1 MAIAF
6 PGAVGGAERRQNA
19 HEAAGRPEA
28 RIRWKELLRSSPPRA
43 CIGAARTPF
52 VATYLIRTKLPGFG
66 VRNVRTPAVVKQALL
81 SALAGLTA
89 SLVAVQ
95 LYSLFADGRRIG
107 TGPGTAD
114 ATDGADADAPTEIPS
129 SGWRDI
135 LWRTYSEVGRDR
147 VLAVAAGV
155 TFYGLLAIFPAITA
169 FVSLYGLVADPGTVA
184 EQLSAADGML
194 PGGAIEVVRDQIMR
208 ISTGN
213 ETKLGFAFVIGLG
226 LSAWSANAG
235 VKAVFDALNV
245 AYGEEEKRSFI
256 RLNLTSLVFTLGIL
270 VFAVLAIGAV
280 AAIPVVLDYL
290 YLGGVAEWLI
300 WLGRW
305 PVLVAIMMI
314 GLAALYRFGP
324 SRDDAQWKWVSPGAI
339 FASVAWLLGSVLF
352 SWYVASFEDYNK
364 TYGALGAVIAL
375 LMWMWLS
382 ATIILVGA
390 ELNSE
395 TERQTLRDTTKG
407 APRPIGFRGADAADN
422 KSGDDHKSVKI
433 QSAQR

>member
-1 MAIAF
+1 M
-6 PGAVGGAERRQNA
+6 
-19 HEAAGRPEA
+19 
-28 RIRWKELLRSSPPRA
+28 
-43 CIGAARTPF
+43 RTP
-52 VATYLIRTKLPGFG
+52 LI
-66 VRNVRTPAVVKQALL
+66 VRQASLA
-81 SALAGLTA
+81 ALAGLAT
-89 SLVAVQ
+89 SLIAAQ
-95 LYSLFADGRRIG
+95 AYALFAGELLTGAHGRESAKG
-107 TGPGTAD
+107 SNAE
-114 ATDGADADAPTEIPS
+114 APTDIPPT
-129 SGWRDI
+129 GWRDI
-135 LWRTYSEVGRDR
+135 LWRTYGEVSKDR

-184 EQLSAADGML
+184 DQLSGAEGML
-194 PGGAIEVVRDQIMR
+194 PGGAIEVVRDQVMR
-208 ISTGN
+208 ISTSN

-245 AYGEEEKRSFI
+245 AYGEDEKRSFL
-256 RLNLTSLVFTLGIL
+256 RLNLTSLTFTLGIL

-280 AAIPVVLDYL
+280 AAIPVMLDYL
-290 YLGGVAEWLI
+290 YLGNATEWLI

-305 PVLVAIMMI
+305 PALIGILMI

-395 TERQTLRDTTKG
+395 AERQTQRDTTKG
-407 APRPIGFRGADAADN
+407 TPRPIGLRGADAADN
-422 KSGDDHKSVKI
+422 KAGTDDESGKNR
-433 QSAQR
+433 SAQR

>member
-1 MAIAF
+1 MSVRSGVHRNDSGAF
-6 PGAVGGAERRQNA
+6 ALP
-19 HEAAGRPEA
+19 
-28 RIRWKELLRSSPPRA
+28 
-43 CIGAARTPF
+43 
-52 VATYLIRTKLPGFG
+52 VATFEASPKLPVFG
-66 VRNVRTPAVVKQALL
+66 AKHVRTPLLVKQASL
-81 SALAGLTA
+81 AVLAGLMT
-89 SLVAVQ
+89 SLVAAQ
-95 LYSLFADGRRIG
+95 AYSLLMSGRR
-107 TGPGTAD
+107 PGNGRSGHD
-114 ATDGADADAPTEIPS
+114 AGDGSDAEVPTEIPP

-135 LWRTYSEVGRDR
+135 LWRTYGEVSRDR

-184 EQLSAADGML
+184 EQLSAAEGML

-245 AYGEEEKRSFI
+245 AYGEDEKRGFI
-256 RLNLTSLVFTLGIL
+256 KVNLTSLAFTLGIL

-280 AAIPVVLDYL
+280 AAIPVMLDYL
-290 YLGGVAEWLI
+290 YLGDTSEWLI

-305 PVLVAIMMI
+305 PALVAILMV

-324 SRDDAQWKWVSPGAI
+324 SRDEPQWKWVSPGAV

-395 TERQTLRDTTKG
+395 AERQTMRDTTKG
-407 APRPIGFRGADAADN
+407 APRPVGLRGADAADN
-422 KSGDDHKSVKI
+422 KAGSDEESSKDR
-433 QSAQR
+433 SAHR

>member
-1 MAIAF
+1 M
-6 PGAVGGAERRQNA
+6 
-19 HEAAGRPEA
+19 
-28 RIRWKELLRSSPPRA
+28 RIRS
-43 CIGAARTPF
+43 F
-52 VATYLIRTKLPGFG
+52 
-66 VRNVRTPAVVKQALL
+66 VKQA
-81 SALAGLTA
+81 SLAAVAGITATLT
-89 SLVAVQ
+89 AVQ
-95 LYSLFADGRRIG
+95 LYSFLAAGTRNDTGRGRSDG
-107 TGPGTAD
+107 
-114 ATDGADADAPTEIPS
+114 TDSADADAPTEIPPR
-129 SGWRDI
+129 GWRDI
-135 LWRTYSEVGRDR
+135 IGRTYGEVSRDR

-169 FVSLYGLVADPGTVA
+169 FVSLYGLLADPGTVA
-184 EQLSAADGML
+184 EQLSAAEGML
-194 PGGAIEVVRDQIMR
+194 PGGAIEVIRDQIVR

-213 ETKLGFAFVIGLG
+213 ETKLGFAFVLGLG
-226 LSAWSANAG
+226 ISAWSANAG

-256 RLNLTSLVFTLGIL
+256 WLNLTSLVVTLGIL
-270 VFAVLAIGAV
+270 VFAALAIGAV

-290 YLGGVAEWLI
+290 YLGDVAEWLI

-324 SRDDAQWKWVSPGAI
+324 SRDDAQWKWVSPGAM

-382 ATIILVGA
+382 STIILVGA

-407 APRPIGFRGADAADN
+407 APRPIGLRGADAADN
-422 KSGDDHKSVKI
+422 KSGDGHKPVKN
-433 QSAQR
+433 QSAQGSYGERENPGTVGAGAR

>member
-1 MAIAF
+1 M
-6 PGAVGGAERRQNA
+6 
-19 HEAAGRPEA
+19 
-28 RIRWKELLRSSPPRA
+28 RIPS
-43 CIGAARTPF
+43 F
-52 VATYLIRTKLPGFG
+52 
-66 VRNVRTPAVVKQALL
+66 VKQASLA
-81 SALAGLTA
+81 ALAGLTA
-89 SLVAVQ
+89 SLMAAQ
-95 LYSLFADGRRIG
+95 LYSLLVDGGR
-107 TGPGTAD
+107 TGPGHGSSN
-114 ATDGADADAPTEIPS
+114 ATDGSDADAPTEIPAR
-129 SGWRDI
+129 GWRDI
-135 LWRTYSEVGRDR
+135 LWRTYGEVNRDR

-184 EQLSAADGML
+184 EQLLAAEGML
-194 PGGAIEVVRDQIMR
+194 PGGAIEVIRDQIVR
-208 ISTGN
+208 ISAGN

-290 YLGGVAEWLI
+290 YLGDVAEWLI

-407 APRPIGFRGADAADN
+407 APRPIGLRGADAADN
-422 KSGDDHKSVKI
+422 KSGDDHKSVKN

>member
-1 MAIAF
+1 MLTPPIVRQASLAI
-6 PGAVGGAERRQNA
+6 
-19 HEAAGRPEA
+19 
-28 RIRWKELLRSSPPRA
+28 
-43 CIGAARTPF
+43 
-52 VATYLIRTKLPGFG
+52 
-66 VRNVRTPAVVKQALL
+66 
-81 SALAGLTA
+81 LAGLTTSLIA
-89 SLVAVQ
+89 SHA
-95 LYSLFADGRRIG
+95 FAFITGGHRTGRG
-107 TGPGTAD
+107 
-114 ATDGADADAPTEIPS
+114 DGARDDAKGDDAETPTEIPP

-135 LWRTYSEVGRDR
+135 LSRTYGEVGRDR

-169 FVSLYGLVADPGTVA
+169 FVSLYGLVADPRTVA
-184 EQLSAADGML
+184 EQLSAAEGML
-194 PGGAIEVVRDQIMR
+194 PGGAIEVVRDQVMR

-213 ETKLGFAFVIGLG
+213 ETKLGFAFAIGLG

-245 AYGEEEKRSFI
+245 AYGEDEKRSFL
-256 RLNLTSLVFTLGIL
+256 RLNLTSLIFTLGIL
-270 VFAVLAIGAV
+270 VFALLAICAV
-280 AAIPVVLDYL
+280 AAIPVMLDYL
-290 YLGGVAEWLI
+290 YLGNITEWLI

-305 PVLVAIMMI
+305 PALIAILII

-395 TERQTLRDTTKG
+395 AERQTQRDTTKG
-407 APRPIGFRGADAADN
+407 TPRPIGLRGADAADN
-422 KSGDDHKSVKI
+422 KAGSDDESGKGR
-433 QSAQR
+433 SAQR

>member
-1 MAIAF
+1 MDTLRIHDATFPTRPQFPDFGARHLRTLAI
-6 PGAVGGAERRQNA
+6 
-19 HEAAGRPEA
+19 
-28 RIRWKELLRSSPPRA
+28 L
-43 CIGAARTPF
+43 
-52 VATYLIRTKLPGFG
+52 
-66 VRNVRTPAVVKQALL
+66 KQATLA
-81 SALAGLTA
+81 ALAGLTA
-89 SLVAVQ
+89 SLMAVQ
-95 LYSLFADGRRIG
+95 LYSLLAAG
-107 TGPGTAD
+107 TRSGTARGSS
-114 ATDGADADAPTEIPS
+114 AGTDGSDADAPTEIPPR
-129 SGWRDI
+129 GWRDI
-135 LWRTYSEVGRDR
+135 LWRTYGEVSRDR

-184 EQLSAADGML
+184 EQLSAAEGML
-194 PGGAIEVVRDQIMR
+194 PGGAIEIIRDQIVR

-213 ETKLGFAFVIGLG
+213 ETKLGFAFVLGLG
-226 LSAWSANAG
+226 ISAWSANAG

-290 YLGGVAEWLI
+290 YLGDVAEWLI

-324 SRDDAQWKWVSPGAI
+324 SRDDAQWKWVSPGAM
-339 FASVAWLLGSVLF
+339 FASVAWFLGSVLF
-352 SWYVASFEDYNK
+352 SGYVASFEDYNK

-407 APRPIGFRGADAADN
+407 APRPIGLRGADAADN
-422 KSGDDHKSVKI
+422 KSDDDHKSVKN

>member
-1 MAIAF
+1 MC
-6 PGAVGGAERRQNA
+6 GGGADRLRVTLCNFLDSPKLLDFGARHVRR
-19 HEAAGRPEA
+19 PS
-28 RIRWKELLRSSPPRA
+28 I
-43 CIGAARTPF
+43 
-52 VATYLIRTKLPGFG
+52 
-66 VRNVRTPAVVKQALL
+66 VKQASLA
-81 SALAGLTA
+81 ALAGLI
-89 SLVAVQ
+89 SLITVQ
-95 LYSLFADGRRIG
+95 LYSLLADTGR
-107 TGPGTAD
+107 TGSGRGSSDLTN
-114 ATDGADADAPTEIPS
+114 GADADAPTEIPS

-135 LWRTYSEVGRDR
+135 LWRTYGEVSKDR

-155 TFYGLLAIFPAITA
+155 TFYGLLAIFPAIAA

-184 EQLSAADGML
+184 EQLSRAEGVL
-194 PGGAIEVVRDQIMR
+194 PGGAIEVVRDQIVR

-213 ETKLGFAFVIGLG
+213 ETKLSFAFFIGLG

-256 RLNLTSLVFTLGIL
+256 RLNLTSLAFTLGLL

-280 AAIPVVLDYL
+280 AAIPVILDYL
-290 YLGGVAEWLI
+290 YLGDVTEWLI

-305 PVLVAIMMI
+305 PALIAILMT

-324 SRDDAQWKWVSPGAI
+324 SRDDAQWKWVSPGAV
-339 FASVAWLLGSVLF
+339 FASGAWLLGSLLF

-382 ATIILVGA
+382 ATIVLVGA

-395 TERQTLRDTTKG
+395 TERQTLRDTTEG
-407 APRPIGFRGADAADN
+407 PPRPIGLRGADAADN
-422 KSGDDHKSVKI
+422 KSGGDHQSGKSP
-433 QSAQR
+433 SAQR

>member
-1 MAIAF
+1 M
-6 PGAVGGAERRQNA
+6 
-19 HEAAGRPEA
+19 
-28 RIRWKELLRSSPPRA
+28 RA
-43 CIGAARTPF
+43 P
-52 VATYLIRTKLPGFG
+52 LIL
-66 VRNVRTPAVVKQALL
+66 KQA
-81 SALAGLTA
+81 SFAVFAGLATSLIA
-89 SLVAVQ
+89 SQA
-95 LYSLFADGRRIG
+95 YTLFADERR
-107 TGPGTAD
+107 TGKAGGVRHTAD
-114 ATDGADADAPTEIPS
+114 GAAAEAPTDIPA

-135 LWRTYSEVGRDR
+135 LWRTYAEVSKDR

-155 TFYGLLAIFPAITA
+155 TFYGLLAVFPAVTA

-184 EQLSAADGML
+184 EQLSAAEGVL
-194 PGGAIEVVRDQIMR
+194 PQGAIEIIRDQIVR
-208 ISTGN
+208 ITTGN
-213 ETKLGFAFVIGLG
+213 ETKLGFAFVIGIG

-245 AYGEEEKRSFI
+245 AYGEDEKRSFI
-256 RLNLTSLVFTLGIL
+256 RLNLTSLTFTLGIL

-280 AAIPVVLDYL
+280 AAIPVILDYL
-290 YLGGVAEWLI
+290 YLGAVAEWLL

-305 PVLVAIMMI
+305 PALIAILMI

-324 SRDDAQWKWVSPGAI
+324 SRHDAKWKWVSPGAV
-339 FASVAWLLGSVLF
+339 FASVAWLLASILF

-395 TERQTLRDTTKG
+395 TERQTLRDTTEGTPKPVG
-407 APRPIGFRGADAADN
+407 SRGADAADN
-422 KSGDDHKSVKI
+422 KADTGRESE
-433 QSAQR
+433 R

>member
-1 MAIAF
+1 
-6 PGAVGGAERRQNA
+6 V
-19 HEAAGRPEA
+19 
-28 RIRWKELLRSSPPRA
+28 RIRS
-43 CIGAARTPF
+43 F
-52 VATYLIRTKLPGFG
+52 
-66 VRNVRTPAVVKQALL
+66 VKQASLA
-81 SALAGLTA
+81 ALAGLTA
-89 SLVAVQ
+89 SLMAAQ
-95 LYSLFADGRRIG
+95 LYSLLGDGGR
-107 TGPGTAD
+107 TGPGHGSSNAAD
-114 ATDGADADAPTEIPS
+114 GSDADAPTEIPAR
-129 SGWRDI
+129 GWRDI
-135 LWRTYSEVGRDR
+135 LWRTYGKVSRDR

-169 FVSLYGLVADPGTVA
+169 FVSLYGLIADPGTVA
-184 EQLSAADGML
+184 EQLSAAEGML
-194 PGGAIEVVRDQIMR
+194 PGGAIVVIRDQIVR

-213 ETKLGFAFVIGLG
+213 ETKLGFAFVLGLG
-226 LSAWSANAG
+226 ISAWSANAG

-245 AYGEEEKRSFI
+245 AYGEEEKRRYI
-256 RLNLTSLVFTLGIL
+256 RLNLISLVCTLGIL

-280 AAIPVVLDYL
+280 AAIPIVLDYL
-290 YLGGVAEWLI
+290 YLGDVAEWLI

-407 APRPIGFRGADAADN
+407 APRPIGLRGADAADN
-422 KSGDDHKSVKI
+422 KSGVDQKSVKTR
-433 QSAQR
+433 SAQR

>member
-1 MAIAF
+1 MKQTTLAIAT
-6 PGAVGGAERRQNA
+6 GLAASVI
-19 HEAAGRPEA
+19 AAGA
-28 RIRWKELLRSSPPRA
+28 ISLITSS
-43 CIGAARTPF
+43 
-52 VATYLIRTKLPGFG
+52 
-66 VRNVRTPAVVKQALL
+66 
-81 SALAGLTA
+81 
-89 SLVAVQ
+89 
-95 LYSLFADGRRIG
+95 GRRRNG
-107 TGPGTAD
+107 EGGGSSEGSSAE
-114 ATDGADADAPTEIPS
+114 APTEISPG
-129 SGWRDI
+129 GWRDI
-135 LWRTYSEVGRDR
+135 FWRTYGEVDKDR

-155 TFYGLLAIFPAITA
+155 TFYGLLAVFPAITA
-169 FVSLYGLVADPGTVA
+169 FVSLYGLVADPGTIA
-184 EQLSAADGML
+184 EQLSAAEGVL
-194 PGGAIEVVRDQIMR
+194 PSGAIEVLRDQIVR

-213 ETKLGFAFVIGLG
+213 ETKLGLAFVIGLV

-245 AYGEEEKRSFI
+245 AYGEDEKRSFI
-256 RLNLTSLVFTLGIL
+256 RLNLTSLTFTLGIL
-270 VFAVLAIGAV
+270 VFAVIAIVAV

-290 YLGGVAEWLI
+290 YLGDAVEWLI
-300 WLGRW
+300 SLGRW
-305 PVLVAIMMI
+305 PALIVLLMV

-395 TERQTLRDTTKG
+395 AERQTLRDTTKG
-407 APRPIGFRGADAADN
+407 PPQPIGLRGADAADN
-422 KSGDDHKSVKI
+422 KFGPRGEGSARDEESRSDH
-433 QSAQR
+433 Q

>member
-1 MAIAF
+1 M
-6 PGAVGGAERRQNA
+6 
-19 HEAAGRPEA
+19 
-28 RIRWKELLRSSPPRA
+28 RIP
-43 CIGAARTPF
+43 
-52 VATYLIRTKLPGFG
+52 LI
-66 VRNVRTPAVVKQALL
+66 VKQASL
-81 SALAGLTA
+81 AILAGLTTSLIA
-89 SLVAVQ
+89 SQAYALMIG
-95 LYSLFADGRRIG
+95 GR
-107 TGPGTAD
+107 GTAHEHGNSD
-114 ATDGADADAPTEIPS
+114 ATEGGDANGPTEIPP

-155 TFYGLLAIFPAITA
+155 TFYGLLAVFPAITA

-184 EQLSAADGML
+184 EQLSAAEGVL
-194 PGGAIEVVRDQIMR
+194 PGGAIEVVRDQIVR
-208 ISTGN
+208 ITTGN
-213 ETKLGFAFVIGLG
+213 EAKLGFAFVIGLG

-245 AYGEEEKRSFI
+245 AYGEDEKRSFI
-256 RLNLTSLVFTLGIL
+256 RLNLTSLTFTLGIL

-280 AAIPVVLDYL
+280 AAIPVILDHL
-290 YLGGVAEWLI
+290 YLGDLAEWVL

-305 PVLVAIMMI
+305 PALVVILMV

-324 SRDDAQWKWVSPGAI
+324 SRDDAKWAWVSPGAG

-352 SWYVASFEDYNK
+352 SWYLASFEDYNK

-395 TERQTLRDTTKG
+395 AERQTLRDTTKG
-407 APRPIGFRGADAADN
+407 PPRPIGLRGADAADN
-422 KSGDDHKSVKI
+422 KSGSDDESGKSR
-433 QSAQR
+433 SAER

>member
-1 MAIAF
+1 M
-6 PGAVGGAERRQNA
+6 
-19 HEAAGRPEA
+19 
-28 RIRWKELLRSSPPRA
+28 RI
-43 CIGAARTPF
+43 PF
-52 VATYLIRTKLPGFG
+52 L
-66 VRNVRTPAVVKQALL
+66 VKQASF
-81 SALAGLTA
+81 SALAGLAA
-89 SLVAVQ
+89 SLAAVQ
-95 LYSLFADGRRIG
+95 LYSLLADRPRTG
-107 TGPGTAD
+107 TGRVSSA

-135 LWRTYSEVGRDR
+135 FLRTYGEVGRDR

-155 TFYGLLAIFPAITA
+155 TFYGLLAIFPAIAA

-395 TERQTLRDTTKG
+395 AERQTLRDTTKG
-407 APRPIGFRGADAADN
+407 SPRPIGLRGADAADN
-422 KSGDDHKSVKI
+422 KSGGDRRSDRN
-433 QSAQR
+433 QSTQR

>member
-1 MAIAF
+1 MQ
-6 PGAVGGAERRQNA
+6 PLPSPAV
-19 HEAAGRPEA
+19 AGF
-28 RIRWKELLRSSPPRA
+28 W
-43 CIGAARTPF
+43 GDH
-52 VATYLIRTKLPGFG
+52 
-66 VRNVRTPAVVKQALL
+66 VRTPLIVRQASLA
-81 SALAGLTA
+81 ALAGLAT
-89 SLVAVQ
+89 SLIAAQ
-95 LYSLFADGRRIG
+95 AYALFAGELR
-107 TGPGTAD
+107 TGAHGPESAKGSD
-114 ATDGADADAPTEIPS
+114 AEAPTDIPPT
-129 SGWRDI
+129 GWRDI
-135 LWRTYSEVGRDR
+135 LWRTYGEVSKDR

-184 EQLSAADGML
+184 EQLSAAEGML
-194 PGGAIEVVRDQIMR
+194 PGGAIEVVRDQVTR

-245 AYGEEEKRSFI
+245 AYGEDEKRSFL
-256 RLNLTSLVFTLGIL
+256 RLNLTSLTFTLGIL

-280 AAIPVVLDYL
+280 AAIPVMLDYL
-290 YLGGVAEWLI
+290 YLGNATEWLI

-305 PVLVAIMMI
+305 PALIGILMI

-395 TERQTLRDTTKG
+395 AERQTQRDTTKG
-407 APRPIGFRGADAADN
+407 TPRPIGLRGADAADN
-422 KSGDDHKSVKI
+422 KAGTDDESGKNR
-433 QSAQR
+433 SAQR